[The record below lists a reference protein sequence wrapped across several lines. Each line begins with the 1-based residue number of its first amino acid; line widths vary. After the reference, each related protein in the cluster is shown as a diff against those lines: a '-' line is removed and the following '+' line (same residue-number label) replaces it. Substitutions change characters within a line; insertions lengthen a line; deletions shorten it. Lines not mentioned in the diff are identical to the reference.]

1 MQFSPEWTFADVA
14 NLEAYQYSRTEDRK
28 PGMDIIVHFL
38 DGKAGDFR
46 IVLGGASIVS
56 MKFDG
61 SKIFGPRFEGKKL
74 LLKANITSDIPEP
87 ILIRPRWIRTVPNS
101 SGSGF
106 TEEIYLSL
114 KEFFFLPLSAFSHKD
129 C

>member
-1 MQFSPEWTFADVA
+1 MQFPPEWTFADVA
-14 NLEAYQYSRTEDRK
+14 SLEAYQYSRMEDRK
-28 PGMDIIVHFL
+28 PGMEIIVHFL
-38 DGKAGDFR
+38 DGKDGDFR

-74 LLKANITSDIPEP
+74 LLKANITSDIPE
-87 ILIRPRWIRTVPNS
+87 LIRIWTCRIRADPAPPDPNN

-106 TEEIYLSL
+106 TVEIL
-114 KEFFFLPLSAFSHKD
+114 FFDFRTPLRR
-129 C
+129 

>member
-1 MQFSPEWTFADVA
+1 MQFPPEWSFADVA
-14 NLEAYQYSRTEDRK
+14 NLEAYQYSRMEDRK
-28 PGMDIIVHFL
+28 PGMEIIVHFV

-74 LLKANITSDIPEP
+74 LLKANITSDIPELR
-87 ILIRPRWIRTVPNS
+87 IS

-106 TEEIYLSL
+106 MKKFIFRL
-114 KEFFFLPLSAFSHKD
+114 KNFSFSHPQLFRIRIVRLT
-129 C
+129 

>member
-1 MQFSPEWTFADVA
+1 MQFPPEWTFADVA

-28 PGMDIIVHFL
+28 PGMEIIVHFL

-46 IVLGGASIVS
+46 IVLGGASIIS
-56 MKFDG
+56 MKLDG

-74 LLKANITSDIPEP
+74 LLYYHRQTLPLTS
-87 ILIRPRWIRTVPNS
+87 RRRTVLAPSDPNS

-106 TEEIYLSL
+106 Y
-114 KEFFFLPLSAFSHKD
+114 
-129 C
+129 